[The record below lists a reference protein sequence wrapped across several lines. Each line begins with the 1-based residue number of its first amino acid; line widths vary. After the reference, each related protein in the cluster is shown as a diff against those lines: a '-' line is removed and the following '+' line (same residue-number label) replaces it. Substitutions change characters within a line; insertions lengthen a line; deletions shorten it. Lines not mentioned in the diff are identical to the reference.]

1 MWPWTTCRPGAFA
14 DSRCGDF
21 AAALDIDFLTGMEMR
36 WQDGHEVNR
45 EWTIDRNSMFLELMR
60 DFMDLA
66 EGREPQEN
74 PLLPRLDLVMQ
85 SSALIARAWEARQ
98 FHGEINWSNK

>member
-1 MWPWTTCRPGAFA
+1 
-14 DSRCGDF
+14 
-21 AAALDIDFLTGMEMR
+21 MR
-36 WQDGHEVNR
+36 WQDGREVNR

-74 PLLPRLDLVMQ
+74 PLLPRLDLVME
-85 SSALIARAWEARQ
+85 SSALIAQGPGRRGSFMARSIGATNDRRAR
-98 FHGEINWSNK
+98 WSQKGIEGRDRKELP